1 MSYRRKDVINFAQ
14 RLVKFLAGNVF
25 TQGLVAVTGLFL
37 VRWLSV
43 EQYAIYTVA
52 TTVTGAVAVLS
63 KAGTNVGFVSIL
75 GRHWPDYPRLSSA
88 IAALRQA
95 RRTLFVCLVP
105 IVLLLA
111 AFLLYKNSVSPLT
124 SVVILVLLT
133 VFWVGEMNSKT
144 VDQILFF
151 AHQTTRVQALDSGIA
166 VFRFALTA
174 ILYGFGLL
182 SAASAFAMTSLMAV
196 LRIFPINRWVFQLI
210 PRPDKPPMPED
221 SKEVMDGVRSQLPV
235 DAFYVLQ
242 GQIVLLLLS
251 LHATTAVIAGYGA
264 MSRIVALMAPI
275 RVLNE
280 AFYIPIAAK
289 ANRRVVVRTI
299 LLLSC
304 ANAIPGLCLITIT
317 LLFPSHVLWLVGP
330 QYAHLEEEMYVMVF
344 ATAFSLTG
352 GMFWNLV
359 AHQGWM
365 KYAFLQI
372 PVWFLWV
379 FGAEYIVDLSTISGA
394 LILNAGFTLPSVL
407 IGIFELYR
415 HREGRL
421 SNPQL

>member
-1 MSYRRKDVINFAQ
+1 MTYPRKDMMSFAQ
-14 RLVKFLAGNVF
+14 RLIQFIAGNVF

-37 VRWLSV
+37 VRWLSI

-63 KAGTNVGFVSIL
+63 KGGTNVGFVSIL
-75 GRHWPDYPRLSSA
+75 GRHWPNYPRLSSA
-88 IAALRQA
+88 ITALRHA

-105 IVLLLA
+105 VVLLLA

-124 SVVILVLLT
+124 SAMILLLLT

-166 VFRFALTA
+166 LFRFALTA
-174 ILYGFGLL
+174 VLYAFGLL
-182 SAASAFAMTSLMAV
+182 SASSALAVTSLMAV
-196 LRIFPINRWVFQLI
+196 LRVFPINRWVFQLI
-210 PRPDKPPMPED
+210 PQPDKPPLPED
-221 SKEVMDGVRSQLPV
+221 SKEIMAGVRSQLPI

-251 LHATTAVIAGYGA
+251 IHATTAVIAGYGA
-264 MSRIVALMAPI
+264 MCRIVALMAPI

-289 ANRRVVVRTI
+289 ADRRVVGRTI
-299 LLLSC
+299 FLLSC
-304 ANAIPGLCLITIT
+304 ANAVPGLCLIMIS
-317 LLFPSHVLWLVGP
+317 LLVPSSVLWLVGP
-330 QYAHLEEEMYVMVF
+330 QYAHLEKEMYVMVV

-365 KYAFLQI
+365 KFAYLQI
-372 PVWFLWV
+372 PVWLLWV
-379 FGAEYIVDLSTISGA
+379 FGAGYIVDLSTISGA

-415 HREGRL
+415 HRNGRL
-421 SNPQL
+421 ISP